1 VRDEKYTAQ
10 RVAPV
15 ETRREFMKPTMG
27 LKLFP
32 SSMAQLLKKYF
43 DGKRDTACC
52 WISKVLRVAFINII
66 QKGSMLKID
75 RKIQTI

>member
-15 ETRREFMKPTMG
+15 DTRREFMKPTRG
-27 LKLFP
+27 LKLLP

-52 WISKVLRVAFINII
+52 WIS
-66 QKGSMLKID
+66 
-75 RKIQTI
+75 